1 MAGADDDGIKIG
13 HDIRTLAFGHWHSYR
28 AEAPADPRR
37 SRNRE
42 NRTLPDRGTIWEPEY
57 RLRWDARIP
66 MVGQYVGGPMV
77 ASTMVALTIN
87 GESKTVDAPADMPL
101 LWVLRDLLGM
111 TGTKFGCGIA
121 QCGACTVH
129 LDGKPVRS
137 CLLPVGAIGNRAITT
152 IEGVG
157 STPSGA
163 KVQKAWLDLEV
174 IQCGYCQSGQIMS
187 AAALLEDTPHP
198 DDADIDAAMAGNIC
212 RCGTYVRIREAIKR
226 AADGQA

>member
-1 MAGADDDGIKIG
+1 
-13 HDIRTLAFGHWHSYR
+13 
-28 AEAPADPRR
+28 
-37 SRNRE
+37 
-42 NRTLPDRGTIWEPEY
+42 
-57 RLRWDARIP
+57 
-66 MVGQYVGGPMV
+66 
-77 ASTMVALTIN
+77 MVALTIN
-87 GESKTVDAPADMPL
+87 GESRTVDAPADMPL
-101 LWVLRDLLGM
+101 LWVLRDLLEL

-129 LDGKPVRS
+129 LDGKAVRS
-137 CLLPVGAIGNRAITT
+137 CLLPVGAIGNRTITT

-157 STPSGA
+157 ATPSGA

-187 AAALLEDTPHP
+187 AAALIEGTPHP